1 MKGFLRWGGGI
12 LAACLAVRGAE
23 PSTIDLSTAL
33 RLAGAKSLAL
43 EIARERV
50 REARGQLDQER
61 MRLFP
66 WIAPGLGYRRHDG
79 NLQDIVGDV
88 FDASKQSGTAALTL
102 QAQLDL
108 GESTYRVLA
117 ARRALAASEAG
128 SDAGRRETV
137 LSVAVAYTEL
147 GRAAA
152 AVTTADEA
160 RRITRGTLEQVRA
173 AQAAGLASARDVRRV
188 EVQAGRNESL
198 WLEAVQAERVAS
210 ARLAQLLRLPP
221 AEPLV
226 PDSREFVPMV
236 LVPTNRALDSLV
248 VSALRLRPEMRRS
261 EAVVGLAEARRQ
273 GATRGVWFPTVGAQ
287 ASFGGL
293 AGGRNGSWAR
303 GDDFQDYGLGLSWRI
318 GPGGIGDGSR
328 IRSEEARLRIARLE
342 RDQLQDELV
351 RGLVE
356 LRSKTETAARVVE
369 VSGQTVQS
377 ARALVETTRDRREFG
392 VGVVLEAI
400 EAERELARAQADQIQ
415 AVAGHNRAQ
424 WELWH
429 ASGQDQPSMDGGTRP

>member
-1 MKGFLRWGGGI
+1 MKRLLRWSSGLLG
-12 LAACLAVRGAE
+12 LCLMVRGAE
-23 PSTIDLSTAL
+23 PSTIDLPTAL
-33 RLAGAKSLAL
+33 RLAGARNLAM
-43 EIARERV
+43 EVARERV

-61 MRLFP
+61 LRLFP
-66 WIAPGLGYRRHDG
+66 WIAPGIGYRRHEG

-88 FDASKQSGTAALTL
+88 FNASKQSGTAALTL

-108 GESTYRVLA
+108 GDAAYRVLA
-117 ARRALAASEAG
+117 AKQAVAASEAG
-128 SDAGRRETV
+128 SESRRRETV
-137 LSVAVAYTEL
+137 LSAAVAYTEL

-152 AVTTADEA
+152 AVATVDEA
-160 RRITRGTLEQVRA
+160 RRITRATLEQVRA
-173 AQAAGLASARDVRRV
+173 AQAAGLAPAADVRRV

-198 WLEAVQAERVAS
+198 WLEAAQSRQLAS
-210 ARLAQLLRLPP
+210 ARLALLLRLPP
-221 AEPLV
+221 TDPLV
-226 PDSREFVPMV
+226 PDARDFVPMV

-248 VSALRLRPEMRRS
+248 ASALRLRPEMRRS

-273 GATRGVWFPTVGAQ
+273 GATRGVWYPSVGAQ

-293 AGGRNGSWAR
+293 AGGRRGAWAR
-303 GDDFQDYGLGLSWRI
+303 GDDYQDYGLGLSWRI

-328 IRSEEARLRIARLE
+328 IRSEGARLRIARLE

-351 RGLVE
+351 LGLVE
-356 LRSKTETAARVVE
+356 LRSRTETAARRVE

-377 ARALVETTRDRREFG
+377 ARALVATTRDRREYG
-392 VGVVLEAI
+392 VGMVLEAI
-400 EAERELARAQADQIQ
+400 EAERELARAQAEHVE

-429 ASGQDQPSMDGGTRP
+429 ASGQDQPSLDAGTRP

>member
-1 MKGFLRWGGGI
+1 MKRLLRWSSGVLGLWLI
-12 LAACLAVRGAE
+12 VRGAE
-23 PSTIDLSTAL
+23 PSTIDLPTAL
-33 RLAGAKSLAL
+33 RLAGARNLAL
-43 EIARERV
+43 EVARERV
-50 REARGQLDQER
+50 REARGQRDQER
-61 MRLFP
+61 LRLFP
-66 WIAPGLGYRRHDG
+66 WIAPGIGYRRHEG

-88 FDASKQSGTAALTL
+88 FNASKQSGTAALTL

-108 GESTYRVLA
+108 GDSAYRVLA
-117 ARRALAASEAG
+117 AKQAVAASEAG
-128 SDAGRRETV
+128 SESARREAV
-137 LSVAVAYTEL
+137 LSVAVAYIEL

-152 AVTTADEA
+152 TVALADEA
-160 RRITRGTLEQVRA
+160 RRITQGTLGQVRA
-173 AQAAGLASARDVRRV
+173 AQAAGLASSGDVLRV
-188 EVQAGRNESL
+188 EVHAGRNESL
-198 WLEAVQAERVAS
+198 WLESAQARQLAS
-210 ARLAQLLRLPP
+210 TRLALLLRLPP

-248 VSALRLRPEMRRS
+248 ASALRLRPEMRRS

-273 GATRGVWFPTVGAQ
+273 GATRGVWLPTVGAQ

-303 GDDFQDYGLGLSWRI
+303 GDDYQDYGLGLSWRI

-328 IRSEEARLRIARLE
+328 IRSEGARLRIARLE

-356 LRSKTETAARVVE
+356 LRSRTETAARLVE
-369 VSGQTVQS
+369 VSGQTVWS
-377 ARALVETTRDRREFG
+377 ARALVETTRDRREYG
-392 VGVVLEAI
+392 VGMVLEAI
-400 EAERELARAQADQIQ
+400 EAERELARVQAEHVD
-415 AVAGHNRAQ
+415 AVASHNRAQ

-429 ASGQDQPSMDGGTRP
+429 ASGQDQPSMDAGARP

>member
-1 MKGFLRWGGGI
+1 MKGILRWGRGVL
-12 LAACLAVRGAE
+12 LAGLVARGAE
-23 PSTIDLSTAL
+23 TSTIDLATAL
-33 RLAGAKSLAL
+33 RLAGARNLAL
-43 EIARERV
+43 EVARERV
-50 REARGQLDQER
+50 RESRGQLDQER
-61 MRLFP
+61 ARLFP
-66 WIAPGLGYRRHDG
+66 WIAPGVGYRRHDG

-88 FDASKQSGTAALTL
+88 FDASKQAGTAALTL

-108 GESTYRVLA
+108 GDATYRVLA
-117 ARRALAASEAG
+117 ARQAVAASEAG
-128 SDAGRRETV
+128 SEAGRRETV

-147 GRAAA
+147 GRASASVA
-152 AVTTADEA
+152 TADEA

-173 AQAAGLASARDVRRV
+173 AVAAGLASAGDIRRV
-188 EVQAGRNESL
+188 EVQSGRNESA
-198 WLEAVQAERVAS
+198 WLEARQAERVAS

-221 AEPLV
+221 AEPLT
-226 PDSREFVPMV
+226 PDPREFVPMV

-248 VSALRLRPEMRRS
+248 VSALRLRPELRRS
-261 EAVVGLAEARRQ
+261 EAVVGIAEARRK

-293 AGGRNGSWAR
+293 AGGRNGDWAR

-342 RDQLQDELV
+342 RDQLQDEVV

-356 LRSKTETAARVVE
+356 LRSRTETATRLVE
-369 VSGQTVQS
+369 VSGQTVEA
-377 ARALVETTRDRREFG
+377 ARSLVETTRDRREFG

-429 ASGQDQPSMDGGTRP
+429 ASGQDQPPLEGTRP

>member
-1 MKGFLRWGGGI
+1 MKRLLRWSSGLLG
-12 LAACLAVRGAE
+12 LCLMVRGAE
-23 PSTIDLSTAL
+23 PSTIDLPTAL
-33 RLAGAKSLAL
+33 RLAGARNLAM
-43 EIARERV
+43 EVARERV

-61 MRLFP
+61 LRLFP
-66 WIAPGLGYRRHDG
+66 WIAPGIGYRRHEG

-88 FDASKQSGTAALTL
+88 FNASKQSGTAALTL

-108 GESTYRVLA
+108 GDAAYRVLA
-117 ARRALAASEAG
+117 AKQAVAASEAG
-128 SDAGRRETV
+128 SESRRRETV
-137 LSVAVAYTEL
+137 LSAAVAYTEL

-152 AVTTADEA
+152 AVATVDEA
-160 RRITRGTLEQVRA
+160 RRITRATLEQVRA
-173 AQAAGLASARDVRRV
+173 AQAAGLAPAADVRRV

-198 WLEAVQAERVAS
+198 WLEAAQSRQLAS
-210 ARLAQLLRLPP
+210 ARLALLLRLPP
-221 AEPLV
+221 TDPLV
-226 PDSREFVPMV
+226 PDARDFVPMV

-248 VSALRLRPEMRRS
+248 ASALRLRPEMRRS

-273 GATRGVWFPTVGAQ
+273 GATRGVWYPSVGAQ

-293 AGGRNGSWAR
+293 AGGRHGAWAR
-303 GDDFQDYGLGLSWRI
+303 GDDYQDYGLGLSWRI

-328 IRSEEARLRIARLE
+328 IRSEGARLRIARLE

-351 RGLVE
+351 LGLVE
-356 LRSKTETAARVVE
+356 LRSRTETAARRVE

-377 ARALVETTRDRREFG
+377 ARALVATTRDRREYG
-392 VGVVLEAI
+392 VGMVLEAI
-400 EAERELARAQADQIQ
+400 EAERELARAQAEHVE

-429 ASGQDQPSMDGGTRP
+429 ASGQDQPSLDAGTRP

>member
-1 MKGFLRWGGGI
+1 MKGILRVWAWLPIAFLVAHGGP
-12 LAACLAVRGAE
+12 
-23 PSTIDLSTAL
+23 PSTIDLATAL
-33 RLAGAKSLAL
+33 RLAGAKNLSL
-43 EIARERV
+43 EVARERV
-50 REARGQLDQER
+50 REARSQLEQDR
-61 MRLFP
+61 GRLFP
-66 WIAPGLGYRRHDG
+66 WIAPGVGYRRHDG

-88 FDASKQSGTAALTL
+88 FDASKQSGTAAMTL

-108 GESTYRVLA
+108 GDSMYRVLA
-117 ARRALAASEAG
+117 SKQALIASEAG
-128 SDAGRRETV
+128 SEAAQRQTV

-147 GRAAA
+147 GQASAS
-152 AVTTADEA
+152 VVTADEV
-160 RRITRGTLEQVRA
+160 RRITRATLNQVRA
-173 AQAAGLASARDVRRV
+173 AVAAGLASTSDVRRV
-188 EVQAGRNESL
+188 EVQIGRNERA
-198 WLEAVQAERVAS
+198 WLEAGQAGRVAS

-221 AEPLV
+221 ADLLT
-226 PDSREFVPMV
+226 PDSQEFVPVV

-248 VSALRLRPEMRRS
+248 ASALRVRPEMRRS
-261 EAVVGLAEARRQ
+261 EAFVSLAKARRD
-273 GATRGVWFPTVGAQ
+273 GATRGVWLPTVGAQ

-293 AGGRNGSWAR
+293 AGGRNGSWGN

-356 LRSKTETAARVVE
+356 LRSRTETAVRLLE
-369 VSGQTVQS
+369 VCAQTVQA
-377 ARALVETTRDRREFG
+377 ARALVEMTRDRREFG

-400 EAERELARAQADQIQ
+400 EAERELARAQAEQVE
-415 AVAGHNRAQ
+415 AVAAHNGAQ

-429 ASGQDQPSMDGGTRP
+429 ASGQDQPPQDGRLRP

>member
-1 MKGFLRWGGGI
+1 MKTILRWGCWA
-12 LAACLAVRGAE
+12 LALGLLVRAAE
-23 PSTIDLSTAL
+23 PTKIDLATAL
-33 RLAGAKSLAL
+33 RLAGARNLDL

-50 REARGQLDQER
+50 RESRSQLDQER
-61 MRLFP
+61 ARLFP
-66 WIAPGLGYRRHDG
+66 WIAPGVGYRRHDG

-108 GESTYRVLA
+108 GDSVYRVLA
-117 ARRALAASEAG
+117 AKQAVAASQAG
-128 SDAGRRETV
+128 SDAGRRETW

-152 AVTTADEA
+152 AVTAAEEA
-160 RRITRGTLEQVRA
+160 RRITRGTLDQVRA
-173 AQAAGLASARDVRRV
+173 AVAAGLANTGDVRRV
-188 EVQAGRNESL
+188 EVQSGRNEAL
-198 WLEAVQAERVAS
+198 WLEANEAERVAS
-210 ARLAQLLRLPP
+210 ARLAGLLRLPP
-221 AEPLV
+221 EDPLY
-226 PDSREFVPMV
+226 PDSREFVPTV

-261 EAVVGLAEARRQ
+261 EAVLGLAQARRD
-273 GATRGVWFPTVGAQ
+273 GATRGVWFPTLGAQ

-293 AGGRNGSWAR
+293 VGGRNGDWGR

-328 IRSEEARLRIARLE
+328 IRSEDARLRIARLE
-342 RDQLQDELV
+342 RDRLRDEVV

-356 LRSKTETAARVVE
+356 LRSRTEIAARLVE
-369 VSGQTVQS
+369 VSGQTVLA
-377 ARALVETTRDRREFG
+377 ARSLVEMTRDRREFG
-392 VGVVLEAI
+392 VGVVMEAI
-400 EAERELARAQADQIQ
+400 EAERELARAQAEQIRS
-415 AVAGHNRAQ
+415 VAGHNRAQ

-429 ASGQDQPSMDGGTRP
+429 ASGQDLD

>member
-1 MKGFLRWGGGI
+1 MKTLLLWGCGVMA
-12 LAACLAVRGAE
+12 LCLMIRGAE
-23 PSTIDLSTAL
+23 PATIDLSTAL
-33 RLAGAKSLAL
+33 RLAGARNLAL
-43 EIARERV
+43 EVARERV

-61 MRLFP
+61 LRLFP
-66 WIAPGLGYRRHDG
+66 WIAPGIGYRRHEG

-88 FDASKQSGTAALTL
+88 FNASKQSGSAALTL

-108 GESTYRVLA
+108 GETAYRVLA
-117 ARRALAASEAG
+117 AKQAVAASEAG
-128 SDAGRRETV
+128 SEAGRRETV

-152 AVTTADEA
+152 AVATADEA

-173 AQAAGLASARDVRRV
+173 AQAAGLASAGDIRRV
-188 EVQAGRNESL
+188 EVQSGRNESL
-198 WLEAVQAERVAS
+198 WLEATHAKRTAS
-210 ARLAQLLRLPP
+210 GRLALLLRLPP
-221 AEPLV
+221 AEPLS
-226 PDSREFVPMV
+226 PDSRDFVPMV

-248 VSALRLRPEMRRS
+248 ASALRLRPEMRRS
-261 EAVVGLAEARRQ
+261 EAVVGIAEARRE

-293 AGGRNGSWAR
+293 AGGRDGAWAR
-303 GDDFQDYGLGLSWRI
+303 VDDFQDYGLGVSWRI

-328 IRSEEARLRIARLE
+328 ARLEGARLRIARME
-342 RDQLQDELV
+342 KDQLQDEMV

-356 LRSKTETAARVVE
+356 LRSRTETAARWVE
-369 VSGQTVQS
+369 VAGQTVQS

-392 VGVVLEAI
+392 VGMVLEAI
-400 EAERELARAQADQIQ
+400 EAERELARAQSEHAE

-429 ASGQDQPSMDGGTRP
+429 ASGQDQPSLEGSTGR